1 MSDLLDQMGAELT
14 HAEDKSLD
22 AVGKLFETARA
33 EAVWSPPIEVGEH
46 VVITASEVLATGGV
60 GFGGGLGEGP
70 SRRRARRSWPPP
82 EPIEPGGGAGLGGG
96 GGGFTLARP
105 VAAVTIGPDG
115 VRIRPIL
122 DPTKLALALLT
133 TVGTMAVM
141 FLRLSRPRRR

>member
-33 EAVWSPPIEVGEH
+33 AAVWSPPVQVGDH
-46 VVITASEVLATGGV
+46 TIITASEVLATGGV
-60 GFGGGLGEGP
+60 GFGGGVGMGP
-70 SRRRARRSWPPP
+70 GRKPRRAWPPG
-82 EPIEPGGGAGLGGG
+82 EPIEPGEGAGLGGG

-105 VAAVTIGPDG
+105 VAAVTVGPQG

-122 DPTKLALALLT
+122 DPTKLAIALLT

-141 FLRLSRPRRR
+141 FLRLSRSRRR

>member
-33 EAVWSPPIEVGEH
+33 EAVWSPPVQVGDH
-46 VVITASEVLATGGV
+46 TVITASEVLAAGGV
-60 GFGGGLGEGP
+60 GFGGGLGQGP
-70 SRRRARRSWPPP
+70 ARRSRRSWPPP
-82 EPIEPGGGAGLGGG
+82 DPIDPGAGAGLGGG

-105 VAAVTIGPDG
+105 VVAVTVGPEG
-115 VRIRPIL
+115 VRVQPIV
-122 DPTKLALALLT
+122 DPTKLAVALLT

-141 FLRLSRPRRR
+141 FLRLTRSRR